1 MKQLFINKNATIK
14 EALAKISKV
23 DIDVWWLQVV
33 LKK

>member
-14 EALAKISKV
+14 EALVKISKSGHRCLR
-23 DIDVWWLQVV
+23 LQVV